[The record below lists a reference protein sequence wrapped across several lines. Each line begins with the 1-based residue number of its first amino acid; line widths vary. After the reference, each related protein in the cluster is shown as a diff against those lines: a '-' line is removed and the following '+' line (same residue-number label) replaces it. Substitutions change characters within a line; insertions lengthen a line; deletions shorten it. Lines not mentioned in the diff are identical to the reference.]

1 MAKVGRWETILKAC
15 SYCGRI
21 HPHGYKCTAK
31 PQSNYV
37 RNEDIQTFRNS
48 KEWRDKRIEIRERDG
63 NMCLACWHN
72 LSGTIRRINQDRL
85 SVHHIKSL
93 IKAWK
98 LRLFNNNLITLCE
111 HHHEEAEKGE
121 ISEQILLN
129 LIEIGLKITPHTYPL
144 GWRMALGHRQ
154 GGTTHKKFPI

>member
-1 MAKVGRWETILKAC
+1 MGRWETILKAC

-21 HPHGYKCTAK
+21 HPHGYKCAAK

-48 KEWRDKRIEIRERDG
+48 KEWKDKRIEIRERDG
-63 NMCLACWHN
+63 NLCLACWHN
-72 LSGTIRRINQDRL
+72 LAGTTRRINQDRL

-93 IKAWK
+93 IKVWK
-98 LRLFNNNLITLCE
+98 LRLSNNNLITLCE

-129 LIEIGLKITPHTYPL
+129 LIEIGLKIAPPYIPFGSENGFGAPT
-144 GWRMALGHRQ
+144 
-154 GGTTHKKFPI
+154 GGPRK